1 MTDLLITGARVR
13 TFDADRPW
21 AEAIGVTEG
30 RISYVGTAADAPTA
44 KRHVHAS
51 GRSVTPGI
59 IDSHN
64 HLLLGFD
71 DDAVSLEGAHD
82 LLEVRRRIAEFVTRR
97 PDLEWVCAE
106 NAVYSIVEGRRPNTA
121 DLDGLTDKPI
131 FVTTYDQ
138 HSVWLNRAALAM
150 LGIAGGTD
158 IAWGLPERDE
168 DTGEPTG
175 WVTDFYTSAMTEA
188 GLAAL
193 QRDIPMYSPE
203 RRYRK
208 LQSSMRMATA
218 LGITT
223 VVEPQV
229 PLAELPLFERALA
242 EGVLTSRVI
251 AALFHPVGADGAFR
265 QRLRDAVDGA
275 VAHPMLRLGPIK
287 LYADDVIE
295 PHTALMLDDYANRP
309 GVRGRPS
316 YPGRELVGVIGELDR
331 MGFQT
336 HTHATGDAG
345 IRLTLDAIEHAAVTN
360 GTADRRH
367 GIVHVECL
375 HPDDLPRFQAL
386 GVTAAMQPRHC
397 SPDLV
402 AGTWMDNVGE
412 SRWSRA
418 WRFRSLLDSG
428 ATVAFS
434 SDWQVGEMDP
444 LVGIYSAATRAG
456 LDGSAPWTPDERVGV
471 DRALEAY
478 TVHGARAWHAEHDR
492 GRLTQGMLADLVVW
506 SDDLHAHRHAPADL
520 LNQHAEVTLVGGR
533 IVHSAGELCDRVGA
547 ALGADPVS
555 AGTAV
560 SHVHCH

>member
-1 MTDLLITGARVR
+1 MDTLITNARVR
-13 TFDADRPW
+13 TFDHTSPW
-21 AEAIGVTEG
+21 AEAVGIQEG
-30 RISYVGTAADAPTA
+30 RISYVGSAVDAPVA
-44 KRHVHAS
+44 ARRIDAG
-51 GRSVTPGI
+51 GRLLTPGV

-71 DDAVSLEGAHD
+71 EDAVSLEGAPD
-82 LLEVRRRIAEFVTRR
+82 LDEVRRRIAEFAGRR
-97 PDLEWVCAE
+97 DDLAWICAE
-106 NAVYSIVEGRRPNTA
+106 NAVYSVVEGRRPNAA

-131 FVTTYDQ
+131 FITTYDQ
-138 HSVWLNRAALAM
+138 HSVWLNRAALAV
-150 LGIAGGTD
+150 LGIASGTD
-158 IAWGLPERDE
+158 IAWGRPEQDE
-168 DTGEPTG
+168 VTGEPTG

-193 QRDIPMYSPE
+193 QADIPMYSPQ

-251 AALFHPVGADGAFR
+251 AALFHPVGADGTFR

-275 VAHPMLRLGPIK
+275 ADHPMLRLGPVK

-295 PHTALMLDDYANRP
+295 PHTALMLEDYANRP
-309 GVRGRPS
+309 GARGRPS
-316 YPGRELVGVIGELDR
+316 YPGRELINVLGELDR

-345 IRLTLDAIEHAAVTN
+345 IRLTLDAIEQAATVN
-360 GTADRRH
+360 GTHDRRH

-375 HPDDLPRFQAL
+375 HPDDLHRFRAL

-402 AGTWMDNVGE
+402 AGTWMDNIGE
-412 SRWSRA
+412 QRWSRA

-444 LVGIYSAATRAG
+444 LVGLYSAATRAG
-456 LDGSAPWTPDERVGV
+456 LDGSDPWTPDERVGL

-478 TVHGARAWHAEHDR
+478 TAHGAQAWHAEHDR
-492 GRLTQGMLADLVVW
+492 GRIATGLLADLVVW
-506 SDDLHAHRHAPADL
+506 SSDLYAYQQSPDGL
-520 LNQHAEVTLVGGR
+520 LDQHAELTVVGG
-533 IVHSAGELCDRVGA
+533 IIAHSAGALTDRVGA
-547 ALGADPVS
+547 ALPEDPVS
-555 AGTAV
+555 AGTAEQ
-560 SHVHCH
+560 HVHCH

>member
-1 MTDLLITGARVR
+1 M
-13 TFDADRPW
+13 
-21 AEAIGVTEG
+21 
-30 RISYVGTAADAPTA
+30 
-44 KRHVHAS
+44 
-51 GRSVTPGI
+51 
-59 IDSHN
+59 
-64 HLLLGFD
+64 
-71 DDAVSLEGAHD
+71 
-82 LLEVRRRIAEFVTRR
+82 
-97 PDLEWVCAE
+97 
-106 NAVYSIVEGRRPNTA
+106 
-121 DLDGLTDKPI
+121 
-131 FVTTYDQ
+131 
-138 HSVWLNRAALAM
+138 
-150 LGIAGGTD
+150 
-158 IAWGLPERDE
+158 
-168 DTGEPTG
+168 
-175 WVTDFYTSAMTEA
+175 TDFYTSAMTEA

-193 QRDIPMYSPE
+193 QADIPMYSPQ

-275 VAHPMLRLGPIK
+275 ADHPMLRLGPVK

-295 PHTALMLDDYANRP
+295 PHTALMLEDYANRP

-316 YPGRELVGVIGELDR
+316 YPGRELVNVLGELDR

-345 IRLTLDAIEHAAVTN
+345 IRLTLDAIEQAAAIN
-360 GTADRRH
+360 GTRDRRH

-375 HPDDLPRFQAL
+375 HPDDLPRFRAL

-412 SRWSRA
+412 QRWNRA

-444 LVGIYSAATRAG
+444 LVGSVLGGDPRRAG
-456 LDGSAPWTPDERVGV
+456 RLGPVDAGRTRRPGSCSAGV
-471 DRALEAY
+471 HRARC
-478 TVHGARAWHAEHDR
+478 ARLARRTRPGPDR
-492 GRLTQGMLADLVVW
+492 GRHAGGSGGVV
-506 SDDLHAHRHAPADL
+506 
-520 LNQHAEVTLVGGR
+520 Q
-533 IVHSAGELCDRVGA
+533 
-547 ALGADPVS
+547 
-555 AGTAV
+555 
-560 SHVHCH
+560 